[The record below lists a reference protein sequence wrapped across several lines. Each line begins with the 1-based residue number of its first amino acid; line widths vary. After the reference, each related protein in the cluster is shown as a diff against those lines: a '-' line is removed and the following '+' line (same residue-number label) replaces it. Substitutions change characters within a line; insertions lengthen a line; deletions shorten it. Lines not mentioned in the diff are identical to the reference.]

1 MNIWQSLYRSI
12 AHRFSCAPLPI
23 RDPTPQRPEDIES
36 TTSYLPAQSAQPA
49 DAILLEAKSLI
60 ERSAKKQI
68 KLNAQEFINRLKKNK
83 VSDDTLYVIKDDLFL
98 NNDYTLPD
106 FTGNLYVNGSFT
118 LALCPQLSDVPGN
131 IVVTKSFVVMS
142 CQSLTD
148 ISGKITAG
156 KHIQFDQCRNLRTLS
171 GNLSSRDN
179 FYLLDCSCLRSLPG
193 TISPGGHIFID
204 QCTALTALPDWITTL
219 GPTLSGSVRAVVLRN
234 SVLSDRLIERLHN
247 VEAPGMRFLVRRPSA
262 QAQQL
267 FNNFPEAF
275 DFWRKLAACD
285 AATPALNLL
294 PYQLREL
301 VIFLEKL
308 TTTADYNNLI
318 SRTALAQRVIH
329 TLLSVLGNEQ
339 IQTSALTL
347 IHDAISSCGDRVILA
362 LEDLE
367 TLTLQAVAA
376 ELAVNHED
384 PSELI
389 ALGRKMMLVEK
400 VKHIA
405 QTHADSLLWVDEVE
419 VVLAYQIEL
428 RKHLELPG
436 ATERMLY
443 RPCAQVSD
451 ENINEAL
458 VQLRRSCT
466 ERELAE
472 FLKVWTPWQTYQ
484 RHLAIP
490 RFDQL
495 PLQSVDHIRECPIDR
510 EIKVEM
516 VMLNNTHMTYQAL
529 CSAYR
534 LNGNNP
540 LTNSPLDWSAVVR
553 LTKDL
558 GDNSAT
564 TKIQPCVNA
573 QKPLPALQS

>member
-1 MNIWQSLYRSI
+1 MNVWQSLYRSI
-12 AHRFSCAPLPI
+12 AHRFSNSNSAPLPI
-23 RDPTPQRPEDIES
+23 RDQNPQCPERIES
-36 TTSYLPAQSAQPA
+36 TTSYLPVRGAQSA
-49 DAILLEAKSLI
+49 DAILLEAKSLV
-60 ERSAKKQI
+60 ERSVKKQI
-68 KLNAQEFINRLKKNK
+68 KLDAREFIKRLKKNK

-98 NNDYTLPD
+98 NKDFTLPD
-106 FTGNLYVNGSFT
+106 FTGNLYVNGSFM
-118 LALCPQLSDVPGN
+118 LAQCPQLSDVIGN
-131 IVVTKSFVVMS
+131 IVVAKDFIALS

-156 KHIQFDQCRNLRTLS
+156 KHIQFDECHNLRTLS
-171 GNLSSRDN
+171 GNFSSGDN
-179 FYLLDCSCLRSLPG
+179 LYFSDCYSLRSLPD
-193 TISPGGHIFID
+193 TISLGGHLFID
-204 QCTALTALPDWITTL
+204 GCTALTALPDWITAL
-219 GPTLSGSVRAVVLRN
+219 GPTLSGSVREFVLDN
-234 SVLSDRLIERLHN
+234 CGLSDRLIERLHN
-247 VEAPGMRFLVRRPSA
+247 VEAPGMRFFVHRPSA
-262 QAQQL
+262 QPQQR
-267 FNNFPEAF
+267 FDNFPVAF

-285 AATPALNLL
+285 TATPALTLS
-294 PYQLREL
+294 PYQSREL

-308 TTTADYNNLI
+308 TASADYNNLI
-318 SRTALAQRVIH
+318 SRPALAQRVIH
-329 TLLSVLGNEQ
+329 TLLSVIGNEQ
-339 IQTSALTL
+339 IQTNALTL

-362 LEDLE
+362 LDDLE
-367 TLTLQAVAA
+367 TLELQSSAE

-389 ALGRKMMLVEK
+389 ALGRKMMLAEK
-400 VKHIA
+400 VKRIA
-405 QTHADSLLWVDEVE
+405 QTHAERLRWVDEVE

-472 FLKVWTPWQTYQ
+472 FLKVWTPWQIYQ

-495 PLQSVDHIRECPIDR
+495 PLQSVDQIRECPIDR

-529 CSAYR
+529 CRAYR
-534 LNGNNP
+534 SNGNNP

-553 LTKDL
+553 LTKA
-558 GDNSAT
+558 GCRERSNFT
-564 TKIQPCVNA
+564 TD
-573 QKPLPALQS
+573 